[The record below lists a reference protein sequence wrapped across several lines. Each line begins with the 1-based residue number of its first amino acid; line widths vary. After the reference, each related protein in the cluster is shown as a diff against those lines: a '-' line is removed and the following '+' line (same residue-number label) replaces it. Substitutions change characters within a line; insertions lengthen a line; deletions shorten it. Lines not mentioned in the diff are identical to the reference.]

1 MKNKKLPEKPFT
13 SFLVFTDHA
22 QARLQ
27 QRGIA
32 RHWIPLIIEY
42 GKRIYGHR
50 GGVKYFMT
58 RRLANKLIELM
69 RAEYSVQQLEKIKGV
84 YVVLSADKT
93 TVITAAHKYKY

>member
-1 MKNKKLPEKPFT
+1 MNNKNLLKEANT
-13 SFLVFTDHA
+13 SSLVFTDHA

-58 RRLANKLIELM
+58 RKLTNKLIELM
-69 RAEYSVQQLEKIKGV
+69 SAEYSVQQLEKIKGV
-84 YVVLSADKT
+84 YVVLSTDKT